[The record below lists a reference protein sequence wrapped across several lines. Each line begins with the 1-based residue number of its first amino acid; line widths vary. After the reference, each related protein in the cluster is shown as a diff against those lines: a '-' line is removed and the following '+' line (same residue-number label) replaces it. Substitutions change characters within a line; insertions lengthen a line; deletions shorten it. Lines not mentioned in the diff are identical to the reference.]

1 MAEAVFIVLVILRD
15 IPPLCYANASVIY
28 LYDRVLYTP
37 SIFACEWYTLA
48 K

>member
-1 MAEAVFIVLVILRD
+1 MAEAVFVVIAISCELLS
-15 IPPLCYANASVIY
+15 LCFAKSSVFY